1 MAEKVR
7 LKIEYLPIEAL
18 TPYDK
23 NTRIHTDEDVK
34 YIENSIDNFE
44 MSDPIGIWGENNTVV
59 EGHGRLIACK
69 KLGYKE
75 VPCIRLDHLTDE
87 QRRAY
92 GMAHNKTAEK
102 SFWDYTL
109 VDEEIE
115 AITGIDMADFGFEFF
130 DEEEDEEPKENERV
144 RTDKAYNLELSDL
157 ERVEGFYQM
166 PIIENDNYIPKD
178 LIGFNYVLTSDKY
191 ESGVHF
197 YIDDYQFERVWNE
210 PDKYIE
216 KIQQFDCA
224 LSPDFSLYM
233 DMPMAMKIWN
243 VYRSRL
249 IGQIMQDNGIKVIP
263 TISWAEKE
271 TFEFCFDGIRKNAI
285 VSISTVG
292 VKNSPEAMKI
302 FKDGCDAMI
311 ERLKPKAIVLYGG
324 MIDYDFGNIKIITFE
339 NAVTERMKAS
349 KE

>member
-1 MAEKVR
+1 MADTQIQYKSLTE
-7 LKIEYLPIEAL
+7 L
-18 TPYDK
+18 TPYERNPRHNDDAVQYVAASIKEFGFKVPIVIDK
-23 NTRIHTDEDVK
+23 DNVIVCGHTRYK
-34 YIENSIDNFE
+34 AAQQ
-44 MSDPIGIWGENNTVV
+44 
-59 EGHGRLIACK
+59 LKLK
-69 KLGYKE
+69 K
-75 VPCIRLDHLTDE
+75 VPCIIADDLTDE
-87 QRRAY
+87 QIKAY
-92 GMAHNKTAEK
+92 RLADNKVSEK

-130 DEEEDEEPKENERV
+130 DEEEEDEEPKENERI

-302 FKDGCDAMI
+302 FKDGCDEMI
-311 ERLKPKAIVLYGG
+311 KRLKPKAIVLYGG
-324 MIDYDFGNIKIITFE
+324 MIDYDFGNIKIITFD

-349 KE
+349 KK